1 MKVGDLVEYPSFPQM
16 GIVTKVEGHRV
27 WFVSFTG
34 YKTWTHIVNLK
45 VVSES
50 R

>member
-1 MKVGDLVEYPSFPQM
+1 MKVGDLVEYPSFPQL
-16 GIVTKVEGHRV
+16 GIVTKIEGYRV
-27 WFVSFTG
+27 WFMSFTG
-34 YKTWTHIVNLK
+34 YETFTMEWFLK